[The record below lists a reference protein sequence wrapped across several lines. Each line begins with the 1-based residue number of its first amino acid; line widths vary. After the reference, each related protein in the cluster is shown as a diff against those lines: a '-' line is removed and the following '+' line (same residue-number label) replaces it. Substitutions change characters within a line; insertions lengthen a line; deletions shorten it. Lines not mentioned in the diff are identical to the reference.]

1 MQHAVLVMKQL
12 VLLHGVPSDVKV
24 SSVFNEDS
32 DREPLN
38 HEGITARRSF
48 WKSKPDSPT
57 FPVTPGTPHVSSG
70 AQAIQVRRMAL
81 TTLVQLDIWHSVALF
96 FQFHVSVFRTLLT

>member
-1 MQHAVLVMKQL
+1 MKQL

-48 WKSKPDSPT
+48 WKSKPPDSPT
-57 FPVTPGTPHVSSG
+57 FPVTGTPHVSSG
-70 AQAIQVRRMAL
+70 AQAIQVRRMSL
-81 TTLVQLDIWHSVALF
+81 TTLVQLGVWHSVAFF